1 MHPRQLPVFAAL
13 FVVLAACDRE
23 APPADPPP
31 LPENAETAD
40 FERHAAEAGSA
51 GARRDAGEF
60 WGVAPG
66 EALPIIWSDLMPSGA
81 EEELARQQAQFYAE
95 LDARYQSGGAPDPA
109 TIAEGSELDF
119 MPQLGT
125 FDAVTDLD
133 GVRVRIPG
141 YVVPFDFDPKAR
153 HTQFLFVPY
162 MGACIHTPP
171 PPPNQIIF
179 VRASGGITVP
189 DIWAPYYLE
198 GTFSSGQF
206 LNDVGNAAYSIDLAE
221 LEPYPVME
229 P

>member
-1 MHPRQLPVFAAL
+1 MLLLLV
-13 FVVLAACDRE
+13 AACSRE
-23 APPADPPP
+23 APPAAPP
-31 LPENAETAD
+31 LMPEGAKTAD
-40 FERHAAEAGSA
+40 FERDAAEAGSA

-66 EALPIIWSDLMPSGA
+66 EALPVTWADLMPAGA
-81 EEELARQQAQFYAE
+81 EEELARQQAEFYAE
-95 LDARYQSGGAPDPA
+95 LDARYQSGAVPDPA
-109 TIAEGSELDF
+109 TIEEGSELDF

-125 FDAVTDLD
+125 FDAVTELD
-133 GVRVRIPG
+133 GVLVRIPG

-153 HTQFLFVPY
+153 HTTFLFVPY

-179 VRASGGITVP
+179 VRAAEGVTVP

-206 LNDVGNAAYSIDLAE
+206 LNDVGNAAYSVDLAS

>member
-1 MHPRQLPVFAAL
+1 MLLLLV
-13 FVVLAACDRE
+13 AACSRE
-23 APPADPPP
+23 APPAAPPP
-31 LPENAETAD
+31 MPEGAKTAD
-40 FERHAAEAGSA
+40 FERDAAEAGSA

-66 EALPIIWSDLMPSGA
+66 EALPVTWADLMPAGA
-81 EEELARQQAQFYAE
+81 EEELARQQAEFYAE
-95 LDARYQSGGAPDPA
+95 LDARYQSGAVPDPA
-109 TIAEGSELDF
+109 TIEEGSELDF

-125 FDAVTDLD
+125 FDAVTELD
-133 GVRVRIPG
+133 GVLVRIPG

-153 HTQFLFVPY
+153 HTTFLFVPY

-179 VRASGGITVP
+179 VRAAEGVTVP

-206 LNDVGNAAYSIDLAE
+206 LNDVGNAAYSVDLAS

>member
-1 MHPRQLPVFAAL
+1 MPATRLILLAL
-13 FVVLAACDRE
+13 LLFLAAACGRS
-23 APPADPPP
+23 APPAEPPP
-31 LPENAETAD
+31 LPGDAKTAD

-60 WGVAPG
+60 WGVEPG
-66 EALPIIWSDLMPSGA
+66 EALPIIWSDLMPAGA
-81 EEELARQQAQFYAE
+81 EEELARQQAEFYAE
-95 LDARYQSGGAPDPA
+95 LDARYQAGGAPDPA

-125 FDAVTDLD
+125 FDAVTELD

-179 VRASGGITVP
+179 VRAPQGITVA
-189 DIWAPYYLE
+189 DIWVPYYLE

-206 LNDVGNAAYSIDLAE
+206 LNDVGNAAYSLDLAE

>member
-1 MHPRQLPVFAAL
+1 MSVSRLPVFAAVFL
-13 FVVLAACDRE
+13 FLAACGRE
-23 APPADPPP
+23 APPAAPPP
-31 LPENAETAD
+31 MPEGAETTD
-40 FERHAAEAGSA
+40 FEAEPAEGGSA
-51 GARRDAGEF
+51 AARRDAGEF

-66 EALPIIWSDLMPSGA
+66 EALPVTWADLMPAGA
-81 EEELARQQAQFYAE
+81 EEDLARQQAEFYAE
-95 LDARYQSGGAPDPA
+95 LESAYQSGGGLDPSA
-109 TIAEGSELDF
+109 IEEGSDLDY

-125 FDAVTDLD
+125 FDAVTELD

-141 YVVPFDFDPKAR
+141 YVVPFDFDPRAR

-179 VRASGGITVP
+179 VRAPDGVTVP
-189 DIWAPYYLE
+189 DIWVPYYLE

-206 LNDVGNAAYSIDLAE
+206 RNEVGNAAYSVDLAE

>member
-1 MHPRQLPVFAAL
+1 MSALRLPAFASFL
-13 FVVLAACDRE
+13 LLLAAACGRA
-23 APPADPPP
+23 APPAEAPP
-31 LPENAETAD
+31 LPENARTAD
-40 FERHAAEAGSA
+40 FEANAAETGSA
-51 GARRDAGEF
+51 ATRRDAGEF

-81 EEELARQQAQFYAE
+81 EEELARQQAEFYAE
-95 LDARYQSGGAPDPA
+95 LDARYQSGGLDPSA
-109 TIAEGSELDF
+109 IEEGSDLDY

-125 FDAVTDLD
+125 FDTVTELD

-141 YVVPFDFDPKAR
+141 YVVPFDFDPRAR

-179 VRASGGITVP
+179 VRAAEGVTVP

-198 GTFSSGQF
+198 GTFSSGEF
-206 LNDVGNAAYSIDLAE
+206 RNDVGDAAYSIDLAA